1 MELRSKLNAFMED
14 SEVESQSISCIGCG
28 QLWNIPKDSAEED
41 DYLNCCPTCSPEA
54 WDADPLNNQGT
65 A

>member
-14 SEVESQSISCIGCG
+14 SEIESQSISCAECG

-41 DYLNCCPTCSPEA
+41 DCLNCCPACAPEV